1 MKVAVAGSLLCET
14 DLCSSNEIMS
24 CGGSDGF
31 IVEKMVTIEKHPEL
45 PEALSHLTM
54 RNSL

>member
-1 MKVAVAGSLLCET
+1 MRFAVAGSLLCEP

-24 CGGSDGF
+24 CGGSNGF
-31 IVEKMVTIEKHPEL
+31 IVEKMETIEKHPEL
-45 PEALSHLTM
+45 PDALFHLTM